1 MVGAVLR
8 AGVVLVMGWLAV
20 LFCAGAVQAAPGGAD
35 TPTQTAYLAGQ
46 LRKNPVFISDQIP
59 RAAPRS
65 TAPDFAKEARRLGV
79 PTYVM
84 VLPNTHYGSEAT
96 GLLAGVHDRLGR
108 KGLYVTLSPTG
119 LDAVQTY
126 GVSLPGAEDA
136 SRATLYELPYDATPR
151 EVFRHFVDVLASGH
165 AHQRAEAAHAK
176 YGGSVD
182 ELPLLHTDQTARED
196 QSFATGLA
204 VTGIPLTALL
214 LTLYALRRRRI
225 RRAEAAGDPLS
236 PGRRPGTPKKT
247 AFVKQSPAAGIIP
260 KSTRPSKTTSKPAS
274 KTGSKA
280 GSEKGGPGGSASGQ
294 GAKTRGVGES
304 GGRRL
309 GMLPLVAAAVV
320 LGGMVA
326 FTASQVFDD
335 TTSGDGSRP
344 TAADMRAR
352 IDRVASGLRRDPLY
366 VDPESP
372 PALDAAERSQLRAKL
387 RALRIPVMI
396 AAVSSNP
403 DDESD
408 GQKDL
413 LVKALHDR
421 LHRDVLIV
429 LAEPSDGGIEVVNY
443 GTRVDPTYLRN
454 RPHYLE
460 YPESADPALG
470 RRLDQLLTYL
480 GKAPTS
486 KSDAPQSDP
495 LAYDPPPA
503 VDPVKEQALPGL
515 FTGDFHPGLT
525 LGVFA
530 ALLVTGLVAAGCGTI
545 RVIVTARRRRYG
557 AGGGSGAAHGPHAPE
572 RPSLG
577 WLRRAARHDLDT
589 LTAALEPMTAPKPT
603 VGAPEP
609 VAALPAEAQRRA
621 WECLDAAAL
630 LIDGDSDGRIDAD
643 ATPAVLAC
651 AIVLARAGRTA
662 IDEPAAAR
670 HVCHRNPLHGT
681 ARKRTEVRP
690 SGGSPGGN
698 PRGTPGGSARSTA
711 GDAAGTRGTGGPAG
725 TRRAAGRTRAGS
737 TMWSL
742 PVCEGCRVTPGA
754 VLRLRSQER
763 NGRGAYVPYA
773 TLPGPLAALADGAEI
788 DQLTRD
794 VREYFGV
801 H

>member
-8 AGVVLVMGWLAV
+8 TGVVLVMGWLAV

-35 TPTQTAYLAGQ
+35 APTQTAYLAGQ

-59 RAAPRS
+59 RAVPRS

-84 VLPNTHYGSEAT
+84 ILPNTHYGSEAT
-96 GLLAGVHDRLGR
+96 GLLAGVHDRLAR

-151 EVFRHFVDVLASGH
+151 EVFRHFVDVLTSGH

-176 YGGSVD
+176 YGDSVD
-182 ELPLLHTDQTARED
+182 ELPLLHTDRTARED
-196 QSFATGLA
+196 QSFATGVA
-204 VTGIPLTALL
+204 VTGIPLTAVL
-214 LTLYALRRRRI
+214 LTLYAVRRRRV
-225 RRAEAAGDPLS
+225 RRAAAAGGGLS
-236 PGRRPGTPKKT
+236 AGKVPVAPKTTAGTKR
-247 AFVKQSPAAGIIP
+247 SPAG
-260 KSTRPSKTTSKPAS
+260 SKTKGTK
-274 KTGSKA
+274 GSKR
-280 GSEKGGPGGSASGQ
+280 GSEKGGTGGSTAGQ
-294 GAKTRGVGES
+294 GARTRSIGASS
-304 GGRRL
+304 GQRVR
-309 GMLPLVAAAVV
+309 MLPLVVAAVV
-320 LGGMVA
+320 LGGLVA

-352 IDRVASGLRRDPLY
+352 VDRVAEGLRRDPLY

-372 PALDAAERSQLRAKL
+372 PALDAAERTHLRTQL
-387 RALRIPVMI
+387 RALRIPTVI

-408 GQKDL
+408 GEKDL

-421 LHRDVLIV
+421 LHRKVLIV
-429 LAEPSDGGIEVVNY
+429 LAEPSDGGIELANY
-443 GTRVDPTYLRN
+443 GTPVDPTYLMN
-454 RPHYLE
+454 RPRYLE
-460 YPESADPALG
+460 YSGSADPALG

-480 GKAPTS
+480 GKAPTA
-486 KSDAPQSDP
+486 KPGAAESDP
-495 LAYDPPPA
+495 LGYDPPPA
-503 VDPVKEQALPGL
+503 VDPVEEQALPGL
-515 FTGDFHPGLT
+515 FTGDFHPGLV

-545 RVIVTARRRRYG
+545 RVIVMARRRRYG

-572 RPSLG
+572 RPSLA
-577 WLRRAARHDLDT
+577 WLRRAARHDLDA
-589 LTAALEPMTAPKPT
+589 LTAALEPATAPEP
-603 VGAPEP
+603 GAPEP
-609 VAALPAEAQRRA
+609 MAAALPAEAQRRA

-630 LIDGDSDGRIDAD
+630 LIDGDSDGRIDVD

-670 HVCHRNPLHGT
+670 HVCHRNPLHGP
-681 ARKRTEVRP
+681 ARKRSEKR
-690 SGGSPGGN
+690 PGG
-698 PRGTPGGSARSTA
+698 GTPGGATHRTTA
-711 GDAAGTRGTGGPAG
+711 AAGTRGTGGPAG
-725 TRRAAGRTRAGS
+725 RRRAASA
-737 TMWSL
+737 MWTL
-742 PVCEGCRVTPGA
+742 PVCEGCRVTHGA
-754 VLRLRSQER
+754 VLKLRSQEGK
-763 NGRGAYVPYA
+763 GRGAYVPYA

>member
-20 LFCAGAVQAAPGGAD
+20 LFCAGAVQAAPGSAD

-59 RAAPRS
+59 RAVPRS

-84 VLPNTHYGSEAT
+84 ILPNTHYGSEAT

-126 GVSLPGAEDA
+126 GVSLAGAEDA

-151 EVFRHFVDVLASGH
+151 EVFRHFVDVLASGR

-176 YGGSVD
+176 YGDSVD

-204 VTGIPLTALL
+204 VTGIPMTALL

-236 PGRRPGTPKKT
+236 PGRRPATPKRT
-247 AFVKQSPAAGIIP
+247 AFAKRSPAGSRP
-260 KSTRPSKTTSKPAS
+260 KGTRASKTTSKP
-274 KTGSKA
+274 GSRT

-294 GAKTRGVGES
+294 GVKTTGVGES
-304 GGRRL
+304 GGRRV
-309 GMLPLVAAAVV
+309 GMLPLVAAAVA
-320 LGGMVA
+320 LGGLVA

-352 IDRVASGLRRDPLY
+352 IDRVASGLGRDPLY

-443 GTRVDPTYLRN
+443 GTRVDPTYLMN

-530 ALLVTGLVAAGCGTI
+530 ALLVTGLVVAGCGTI

-557 AGGGSGAAHGPHAPE
+557 AGGGPRAAHGPHAPE

-589 LTAALEPMTAPKPT
+589 LTAALEPMTVREPT
-603 VGAPEP
+603 VGVPEP
-609 VAALPAEAQRRA
+609 VAALPADAQRRA

-662 IDEPAAAR
+662 IDEPTAAR

-681 ARKRTEVRP
+681 ARKRTEIRP
-690 SGGSPGGN
+690 GGGN
-698 PRGTPGGSARSTA
+698 PGGTAGGSARSTA
-711 GDAAGTRGTGGPAG
+711 DAAGTRGTGDPAG

-737 TMWSL
+737 RMWSL

-773 TLPGPLAALADGAEI
+773 TLPGPLAALADGVEI

>member
-8 AGVVLVMGWLAV
+8 AGVVLVMGWLTV
-20 LFCAGAVQAAPGGAD
+20 LFCAGAVQAASGGAD

-46 LRKNPVFISDQIP
+46 LRKDPVFISDQIP
-59 RAAPRS
+59 RAVPRS
-65 TAPDFAKEARRLGV
+65 TAPDFAKEAQRLGV

-84 VLPNTHYGSEAT
+84 VLPNTHYGPEAT

-108 KGLYVTLSPTG
+108 KGLYVTLNPTG

-136 SRATLYELPYDATPR
+136 SRATLYEMPYDATPR
-151 EVFRHFVDVLASGH
+151 EVFRHFVDVLTSGH
-165 AHQRAEAAHAK
+165 AHQRAEAAYAK

-214 LTLYALRRRRI
+214 LTLYALRRRRV

-236 PGRRPGTPKKT
+236 PGRGAGPPKRT
-247 AFVKQSPAAGIIP
+247 AFAKRSPAGSRP
-260 KSTRPSKTTSKPAS
+260 KGTRGN
-274 KTGSKA
+274 KTGSKTA
-280 GSEKGGPGGSASGQ
+280 SKSGSKTRSEKGGPGGSASGQ
-294 GAKTRGVGES
+294 GAKTRGVEKS
-304 GGRRL
+304 SGRRG

-320 LGGMVA
+320 LGGLVA
-326 FTASQVFDD
+326 FTASQIFDD

-372 PALDAAERSQLRAKL
+372 PALDSAERAHLRTKL
-387 RALRIPVMI
+387 RTLRIPVMI

-421 LHRDVLIV
+421 LHRNALIV

-443 GTRVDPTYLRN
+443 GTRVDPTYLMN
-454 RPHYLE
+454 RPHNLA

-480 GKAPTS
+480 GKAPTA

-515 FTGDFHPGLT
+515 FTGDFHPGLV

-530 ALLVTGLVAAGCGTI
+530 ALLVTGLVTAGCGTI
-545 RVIVTARRRRYG
+545 RVIVRARRRRYG

-577 WLRRAARHDLDT
+577 WLRRAARHDLDA
-589 LTAALEPMTAPKPT
+589 LTAALESMAVLEPMTALEAT
-603 VGAPEP
+603 VGAQESM
-609 VAALPAEAQRRA
+609 AALPAEAQRRA

-681 ARKRTEVRP
+681 ARKRTEIRP
-690 SGGSPGGN
+690 AGSSPGG
-698 PRGTPGGSARSTA
+698 TTRSTA
-711 GDAAGTRGTGGPAG
+711 GAAGTRGTGGPAR
-725 TRRAAGRTRAGS
+725 TRPAAGRTRAGS
-737 TMWSL
+737 SMWSL
-742 PVCEGCRVTPGA
+742 PVCRGCRVTPGA
-754 VLRLRSQER
+754 VLRLRSQES

-773 TLPGPLAALADGAEI
+773 TLPGPLATLADGAEI